1 MESIGKADTPPSVP
15 VSRGN
20 ASDGRGPQVGSVRVA
35 VFSRVSQFSILHVPF
50 GEAFILLRQVVKSI
64 LVLVLILAAE
74 LVIRFKRHGVTVLSV
89 ALAGL
94 ERAGDWRI

>member
-1 MESIGKADTPPSVP
+1 MESIGKAGTPPSVP

-50 GEAFILLRQVVKSI
+50 GEAFILLSQVLKSI
-64 LVLVLILAAE
+64 LEFVLILVAE
-74 LVIRFKRHGVTVLSV
+74 LVI
-89 ALAGL
+89 GL
-94 ERAGDWRI
+94 K